1 MLAMQMNLMEV
12 VNFLQ
17 IKNRDIFP
25 VPNLYSII
33 RLGKIPINET
43 GDRYWFPIW
52 RISQRYNEDQVM
64 TILSSIKK
72 KFNHFAIAF
81 ENDDNYLILSDNI
94 LDTNLADKILMK
106 IT

>member
-1 MLAMQMNLMEV
+1 MHMNLIEV
-12 VNFLQ
+12 MKFLK

-33 RLGKIPINET
+33 HLGKIPINET

-81 ENDDNYLILSDNI
+81 ENDDNYLILSDKI
-94 LDTNLADKILMK
+94 LDTNFADKILK
-106 IT
+106 EIT

>member
-1 MLAMQMNLMEV
+1 MHKNLIEV
-12 VNFLQ
+12 VNFLK

-81 ENDDNYLILSDNI
+81 ENDDNYLILSDKI
-94 LDTNLADKILMK
+94 LDTNFADKILK
-106 IT
+106 EIT

>member
-1 MLAMQMNLMEV
+1 MRINLIEV
-12 VNFLQ
+12 VKFLK

-72 KFNHFAIAF
+72 KFNNFAIAF

-94 LDTNLADKILMK
+94 LDTNFADKILME
-106 IT
+106 IA